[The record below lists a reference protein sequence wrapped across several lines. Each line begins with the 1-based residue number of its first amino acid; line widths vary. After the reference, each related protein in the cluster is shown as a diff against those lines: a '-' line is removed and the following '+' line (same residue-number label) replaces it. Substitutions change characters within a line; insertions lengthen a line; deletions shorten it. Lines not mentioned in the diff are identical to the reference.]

1 MTLRLGCQSSAVT
14 ATRGDTCVS
23 TRAITFAST
32 RSHIVTTPS
41 SPAATTCAS
50 SCVSRADTFECLHAR
65 PRYSAKSSPCSISK
79 SARRSFTVPTKA
91 QAPSPENATETTGL
105 SVPKSSLRATPARTS
120 NVFAVP
126 STEPAR
132 IFVSDTATDVTASL
146 NVSFSFSLRSPP
158 MPPMTCIASRLAER
172 ASKKR
177 TVRSNPA
184 LTTTE
189 SFSPANATAFTPPS
203 CPLNRRSLE
212 PDVTSHKNTSLSPPH
227 VARRLLSAAAS
238 TSRTSRGCPA

>member
-1 MTLRLGCQSSAVT
+1 
-14 ATRGDTCVS
+14 
-23 TRAITFAST
+23 
-32 RSHIVTTPS
+32 
-41 SPAATTCAS
+41 
-50 SCVSRADTFECLHAR
+50 
-65 PRYSAKSSPCSISK
+65 
-79 SARRSFTVPTKA
+79 
-91 QAPSPENATETTGL
+91 
-105 SVPKSSLRATPARTS
+105 
-120 NVFAVP
+120 VP

-146 NVSFSFSLRSPP
+146 NVSFSFSFSLRSPP
-158 MPPMTCIASRLAER
+158 TPPMMCIASRLAER

-238 TSRTSRGCPA
+238 TSRTSRACPA